1 MVYTTF
7 KQTKICTMK
16 VYNILLA
23 LFMLS
28 ACQQAQQSNQ
38 NQHAGERWSIE
49 KANKWS
55 EVHGWIRGSNFQ
67 PSTAIN
73 QLEMFQSA
81 TFDPETIDRELGW
94 AEALGMNAMR
104 VYLHHAAWGADP
116 EGFKQ
121 RVDQFL
127 EIAHQH
133 NIKIMFVFFDDCWN
147 AEYAVGQ
154 QPEPKT
160 GTHNSGWVQDPGAAI
175 HKDPAIIIALEEY
188 FKDVMTTFKN
198 DERILLWDLYN
209 EPGNSGYGNQS
220 MHLLQKAFEWG
231 RAVNPVQP
239 LSVGVWNL
247 SLSDLNKF
255 QVENSDIITYHNYS
269 SMEHHQAAID
279 TLSAY
284 GRPMICTEYMARKFG
299 STFQDIMPELK
310 KQNIGAINWG
320 FVSGKTNTIYAWD
333 TPMPDGSEPDIWF
346 HDILRKDGSP
356 YSADEVTVIR
366 SLTGK

>member
-1 MVYTTF
+1 
-7 KQTKICTMK
+7 MK
-16 VYNILLA
+16 NQISIIIVSLLLA
-23 LFMLS
+23 SCFNPNKPNTS
-28 ACQQAQQSNQ
+28 ENET
-38 NQHAGERWSIE
+38 GERWSIE
-49 KANKWS
+49 KAIEWS
-55 EVHGWIRGSNFQ
+55 AKQKWIRGCNFQ

-73 QLEMFQSA
+73 QLEMFQA
-81 TFDPETIDRELGW
+81 ETFDPETIDRELGW
-94 AEALGMNAMR
+94 AEDLGLNAMR

-116 EGFKQ
+116 EGFKK
-121 RVDQFL
+121 RLDQFL
-127 EIAHQH
+127 AIAHSH
-133 NIKIMFVFFDDCWN
+133 SIKIIFVFFDDCWN
-147 AEYAVGQ
+147 AEYAVGK

-175 HKDPAIIIALEEY
+175 HKDPAIIVALEAY
-188 FKDVMTTFKN
+188 FKDVMSHFKN

-209 EPGNSGYGNQS
+209 EPGNSGYGNAS

-269 SMEHHQAAID
+269 SMEYHQAAID

-284 GRPMICTEYMARKFG
+284 GRPLICTEYMARKFG
-299 STFQDIMPELK
+299 STFQDVMPELQ

-333 TPMPDGSEPDIWF
+333 TPIPDGSEPETWF

-356 YSADEVTVIR
+356 YRAEEVALIR
-366 SLTGK
+366 SLTNK